1 MAINYNQDIAPL
13 RQQYFP
19 MLMGE
24 RGFDQAMKYRQEV
37 LMPMREMTMKME
49 DRERRIRRDEL
60 AYKQQKLAFRQQRDA
75 IRRER
80 EYSNSIPMI
89 EDRLREIRT
98 SDDTPME
105 KREAFTDLA
114 MSNIALINASPT
126 ISSLFNFQDKLMQ
139 NRMAADAKQQQK
151 IQGMR
156 NLSANDYRQG
166 TLRTG
171 YFDED
176 VYKGILSGEISDQQV
191 ADELSKIA
199 KVTKLQEEESK
210 NKGEDPSFK
219 YAENVLKKLESVSY
233 VEAHGDEKKG
243 EEPQWWELKPAD
255 YDELIDDLII
265 SRGLPLKGNRAATM
279 NEFPKKNSRDLVKEL
294 RALSSGVVFKS
305 KTGDTSLET
314 PKAKQEKDKIS
325 SIFGQTT

>member
-1 MAINYNQDIAPL
+1 MDIDFNQDIAPL

-49 DRERRIRRDEL
+49 DRERSVRREEL

-98 SDDTPME
+98 SDGTPME

-126 ISSLFNFQDKLMQ
+126 ISSIFNFQDKLMQ

-191 ADELSKIA
+191 ADELSRIA
-199 KVTKLQEEESK
+199 EDTKRQEEESK

-219 YAENVLKKLESVSY
+219 HAENVLKKLESVSF
-233 VEAHGDEKKG
+233 ETENTEDTK
-243 EEPQWWELKPAD
+243 EEYSVLKLAD

-265 SRGLPLKGNRAATM
+265 SRGLPLRGNRAATM
-279 NEFPKKNSRDLVKEL
+279 SEFPIKNSRDLVKEL
-294 RALSSGVVFKS
+294 RALSSGVLFKS
-305 KTGDTSLET
+305 KTGETSLET

>member
-49 DRERRIRRDEL
+49 DRERRVRRDEL

-191 ADELSKIA
+191 ADELSRVA
-199 KVTKLQEEESK
+199 KDTKLQEEESK

-219 YAENVLKKLESVSY
+219 YAENVLKKLESVSF
-233 VEAHGDEKKG
+233 
-243 EEPQWWELKPAD
+243 EEDYNEDTKERFQALKLAD

-265 SRGLPLKGNRAATM
+265 SRGLPLRGNRAATM
-279 NEFPKKNSRDLVKEL
+279 SEFPIENSRDLVKEL

-305 KTGDTSLET
+305 KTGDISLET
-314 PKAKQEKDKIS
+314 PKARQEKDKIS
-325 SIFGQTT
+325 SIYGQTT